1 MPTPARARGSTAREF
16 GQSCGSSRAPAR
28 DTPRV
33 RESRRSTRR
42 PSNETLTLA
51 AVIGLLG
58 FLLVTAVLSARAAEE
73 EQEPRRTELV
83 GLIEERRELVGDLDV
98 EVERLR
104 AEVARAQADAAAL
117 SSADAAASAE
127 LKSLSELAGTVAV
140 RGPGLVVR
148 LDNSNRQP
156 ASADQAGAY
165 LIHDADLQLVINGLF
180 HAGAEAL
187 DVNGSRVVATTPVRA
202 AGDTIVVNFRPL
214 SPPYVVEAIGADR
227 ERFDRTEIARRFE
240 RWSTLFGLGYSVSEA
255 DDVTVE
261 AYTGRVG
268 IRVAR
273 PGAL

>member
-1 MPTPARARGSTAREF
+1 M
-16 GQSCGSSRAPAR
+16 
-28 DTPRV
+28 
-33 RESRRSTRR
+33 RESRAAARR
-42 PSNETLTLA
+42 PSNESLTLA

-58 FLLVTAVLSARAAEE
+58 FLLVTAVISARAAEA
-73 EQEPRRTELV
+73 EQEPRRVELV
-83 GLIEERRELVGDLDV
+83 GLIDERRELVGNLDA

-104 AEVARAQADAAAL
+104 SEVSQAQASAAAR
-117 SSADAAASAE
+117 SSADAAASEE
-127 LKSLSELAGTVAV
+127 LLSLSQLAGTVAV

-156 ASADQAGAY
+156 ASQDQAGAY

-180 HAGAEAL
+180 SAGAEAL

-214 SPPYVVEAIGADR
+214 SPPYVIRAIGADR

-240 RWSTLFGLGYSVSEA
+240 RWSTLFGLGYRVRE
-255 DDVTVE
+255 DDEITVE

-268 IRVAR
+268 IRVAQ
-273 PGAL
+273 PGARAS

>member
-1 MPTPARARGSTAREF
+1 M
-16 GQSCGSSRAPAR
+16 
-28 DTPRV
+28 RV
-33 RESRRSTRR
+33 ARRSPRI
-42 PSNETLTLA
+42 SNDSLTLA
-51 AVIGLLG
+51 GVIGLLG

-73 EQEPRRTELV
+73 EQQPRRAELV
-83 GLIEERRELVGDLDV
+83 GLIEERRDLVGELDV

-104 AEVARAQADAAAL
+104 AQVTKAQDAAAER

-127 LKSLSELAGTVAV
+127 LSSLSQIAGTVAV
-140 RGPGLVVR
+140 RGRGVVVR

-156 ASADQAGAY
+156 ASPDQAGAY

-180 HAGAEAL
+180 AAGAEAL

-227 ERFDRTEIARRFE
+227 ERFDDTEIARRFK
-240 RWSTLFGLGYSVSEA
+240 RWSTLFGLGYRVEEK
-255 DDVTVE
+255 DDITVE
-261 AYTGRVG
+261 AFTGRVG

-273 PGAL
+273 PEVA